1 VVGLLAWMVVACSA
15 PGAGAPTERV
25 SAAATT
31 SAAAPTSASASG
43 SVAAPSAKAATPK
56 PGEPFACGELE
67 CRTFATPTEALTFVL
82 EKEKPLVLGLGES
95 HAQKGDP
102 KVPSTTARFTKDFLP
117 VLAPQTSSLVLELW
131 VADGSCGK
139 ATEKKVAEQQKA
151 VTKNQAEE
159 NPNEFL
165 ALGNKSKE
173 LGVVPFILRPSCKEV
188 ETIKAA
194 GDDAPLKMLD
204 MITAGMTEQ
213 VKKRFAETKGKQPG
227 KMVLTYG
234 GAMHNDVA
242 PRKGREAWSFAGELT
257 KLSEG
262 RYVELDLIVPEF
274 IKPDSPSWQGQ
285 PWFAAYDREAFGA
298 TNVLVQTG
306 QRAYTLVFAR
316 TP

>member
-1 VVGLLAWMVVACSA
+1 MTA
-15 PGAGAPTERV
+15 
-25 SAAATT
+25 
-31 SAAAPTSASASG
+31 SASASG
-43 SVAAPSAKAATPK
+43 AAAAPSAKPAMAK
-56 PGEPFACGELE
+56 PGEAFACGELE
-67 CRTFATPTEALTFVL
+67 CTTFATPLEALTFVL

-102 KVPSTTARFTKDFLP
+102 KVASTTARFTKDFLP

-194 GDDAPLKMLD
+194 GEDAPLKMLD
-204 MITAGMTEQ
+204 MITSGMTER
-213 VKKRFAETKGKQPG
+213 VKKLFAETKLKQPG
-227 KMVLTYG
+227 KMILTYG

-242 PRKGREAWSFAGELT
+242 PRKGREAWSFAAELT

-285 PWFAAYDREAFGA
+285 PWFTAYDREAFAG
-298 TNVLVQTG
+298 TNVLVRTG
-306 QRAYTLVFAR
+306 PRAYTLIFAR
-316 TP
+316 SAP

>member
-1 VVGLLAWMVVACSA
+1 
-15 PGAGAPTERV
+15 V

-31 SAAAPTSASASG
+31 SAVATTGAAAPTSASVSSSAA
-43 SVAAPSAKAATPK
+43 AAPTPK
-56 PGEPFACGELE
+56 PGDAFACAELE
-67 CRTFATPTEALTFVL
+67 CRTFATATEALTFVL
-82 EKEKPLVLGLGES
+82 DKEKPLVLGLGES

-117 VLAPQTSSLVLELW
+117 LLAPQASSLVLELW

-298 TNVLVQTG
+298 TNVLVRTG